1 MASNIELITQD
12 LESRLGQLTD
22 VRLDSLKRAKDL
34 RVARHAF
41 LQREHIHLSAR
52 LGTDHPRV
60 KQVATRLDSNQRIIN
75 ALEVQH
81 EIGRAVTPAVLDTDV
96 LIRGRLTDENG
107 RGIAGVK
114 VSLVDTRNRRIAEAG
129 TTETDD
135 AGNYALTMSGDV
147 AAEINTSHKAGA
159 FVSFVDDKDKV
170 VKRDDKA
177 LSLEPGARLSREV
190 KIGRRE
196 IQPGILGIK
205 PRPRPTRPTQPVS
218 PRPPVKKA
226 QRRNK
231 QKTKKKAARK
241 TPLRQSRPS
250 VEVGARRD
258 DVKGR
263 GPARKYPRLETITG
277 IGPRRA
283 AILKKANIKD
293 IPTFVKTDNRTL
305 TELLGELDFNAMK
318 KKARALLKRLGRY

>member
-12 LESRLGQLTD
+12 LESRLRQLTD

-41 LQREHIHLSAR
+41 LQRERIYLSAR

-96 LIRGRLTDENG
+96 LIQGRLTDENR

-135 AGNYALTMSGDV
+135 AGNYALTVSGDV
-147 AAEINTSHKAGA
+147 AKEINARHKKGV
-159 FVSFVDDKDKV
+159 FVSFVDNKDKV
-170 VKRDDKA
+170 VRRADEA
-177 LSLEPGARLSREV
+177 LPLEPGARLSREV
-190 KIGRRE
+190 KISRRE

-205 PRPRPTRPTQPVS
+205 PRPRPTRPTQPVG
-218 PRPPVKKA
+218 PRPAVKKA

-231 QKTKKKAARK
+231 QKTKKKAAGK
-241 TPLRQSRPS
+241 TPLRRSRSS
-250 VEVGARRD
+250 VEVGASRGE
-258 DVKGR
+258 VKGR
-263 GPARKYPRLETITG
+263 SPARKYPRLETITG

-283 AILKKANIKD
+283 AILKNANVKD
-293 IPTFVKTDNRTL
+293 IPTFVKTDNGTL

-318 KKARALLKRLGRY
+318 KKARALLK